1 MPWGEGWQDPLH
13 QRQHEW
19 GFQGLGRLGCRSA
32 LPCCEKAP
40 RLRALISA
48 HSLFD
53 TEPHQSICLQG
64 CKRKF
69 DIDKYVARIGAMV
82 KDVKAKAAAATKQ

>member
-1 MPWGEGWQDPLH
+1 MY
-13 QRQHEW
+13 
-19 GFQGLGRLGCRSA
+19 
-32 LPCCEKAP
+32 
-40 RLRALISA
+40 
-48 HSLFD
+48 
-53 TEPHQSICLQG
+53 LQG